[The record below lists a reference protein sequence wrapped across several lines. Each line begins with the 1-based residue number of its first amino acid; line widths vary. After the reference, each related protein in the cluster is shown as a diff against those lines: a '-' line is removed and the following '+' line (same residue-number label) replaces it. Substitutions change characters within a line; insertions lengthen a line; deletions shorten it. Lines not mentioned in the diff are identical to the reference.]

1 MLIDPLPLSSANTM
15 QQKNQHGFTLI
26 ELMIVVAII
35 GILAAVAFPAYQD
48 YSVRAK
54 MTESVVAATAA
65 KLMLTDGYTINRVA
79 GLNAAAATINSIAVA
94 EKQSKYVGNFCVD
107 TPGGVGA
114 ACAPYVAGPDTWHIY
129 VTVRATPSNG
139 IPVGLNGL
147 NFVLSPNVLVG
158 GVFVAP
164 TVASSQTLD
173 WACTST
179 TSLTATARTMTNIAL
194 GTMPAKYLPSECR

>member
-1 MLIDPLPLSSANTM
+1 MNSKI
-15 QQKNQHGFTLI
+15 QRGFTLI

-35 GILAAVAFPAYQD
+35 GILAAVAMPAYQD

-54 MTESVVAATAA
+54 ITESLVAATAA

-79 GLNAAAATINSIAVA
+79 GLDAAAASINAIVVT
-94 EKQSKYVGNFCVD
+94 EKQSKYVANFCVD
-107 TPGGVGA
+107 TPGGVGV
-114 ACAPYVAGPDTWHIY
+114 ACAPYVAGPNTWRIY

-139 IPVGLNGL
+139 IPTGLNGL

-158 GVFVAP
+158 GAFVAP
-164 TVASSQTLD
+164 SAVSNQSLD

-179 TSLTATARTMTNIAL
+179 TSMTATSRSMTNIAL